1 MSLGV
6 RSIDAEHKHL
16 IDFIGI
22 IERAPLDKQG
32 RILSPKMFNTLR
44 ELLQQHFLHEED
56 LMYGIKYPK
65 VGAHTIE
72 HSSMLTTFD
81 MLARDFDQARDP
93 APFLDFITGW
103 IIGHFKA
110 YDMDLADFVNKL
122 KQEKAHKALPKKVIV
137 PTVSYSR

>member
-22 IERAPLDKQG
+22 IERAPIDKQG
-32 RILSPKMFNTLR
+32 RILSPKMFSTLR
-44 ELLQQHFLHEED
+44 ALLQQHFLHEED
-56 LMYGIKYPK
+56 LMYVIKYPK
-65 VGAHTIE
+65 VSPHTIA

-81 MLARDFDQARDP
+81 MLAVDFDQAGDP
-93 APFLDFITGW
+93 TPFIEFITGW
-103 IIGHFKA
+103 IVGHLKE

-122 KQEKAHKALPKKVIV
+122 KQAKAQKISPKKEKM
-137 PTVSYSR
+137 PTVAFTR